1 LNAIYHHCFE
11 ICIGG
16 LHSLRL
22 LARAIGFGLLLLAAL
37 VPICA
42 LALLLTS
49 AGPEGLVALGPAGW
63 ASLAAGLVLPS
74 GIALLALC
82 WLTQRRELAELR
94 AALLRQGQASDSR
107 QLALQALVAETREQT
122 ALLQEQARLLLGQL
136 SIGKRQADTTQAL
149 MTETRLERLVAE
161 WDMTGRELAAVMAA
175 MWRLVFGW
183 RTPEGPEGQPSVELP
198 LPAGPE
204 LGLAILRLLPA
215 TPEEMARFEVDERFV
230 RQAAHYRAIFRSF
243 LDRMPETGP
252 VNRALFLDM
261 VQGRLDARLALL
273 PRPNHAA
280 IIPPQT
286 LAAE

>member
-1 LNAIYHHCFE
+1 
-11 ICIGG
+11 
-16 LHSLRL
+16 LRM
-22 LARAIGFGLLLLAAL
+22 LARAIGFGLLLLATL
-37 VPICA
+37 VPLGA
-42 LALLLTS
+42 VVLLLAS
-49 AGPEGLVALGPAGW
+49 AGPEAVVALGPTGW

-74 GIALLALC
+74 CAALLTLS
-82 WLTQRRELAELR
+82 WLTQRAELATLR
-94 AALLRQGQASDSR
+94 AALLRQGQAADSR

-136 SIGKRQADTTQAL
+136 SIGRRQAETAQAL

-215 TPEEMARFEVDERFV
+215 SPEEMARFEVDERFV
-230 RQAAHYRAIFRSF
+230 RQAAHYRAIFRAF
-243 LDRMPETGP
+243 LDRVPETGP
-252 VNRALFLDM
+252 LNRALFRDM
-261 VQGRLDARLALL
+261 VQGRLDTRLGLL

-280 IIPPQT
+280 TVPAET